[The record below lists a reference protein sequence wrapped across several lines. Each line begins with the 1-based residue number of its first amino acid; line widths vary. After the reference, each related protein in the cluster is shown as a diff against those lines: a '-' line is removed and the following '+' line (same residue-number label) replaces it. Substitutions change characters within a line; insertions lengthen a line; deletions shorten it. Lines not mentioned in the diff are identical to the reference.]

1 MYFNVHGIEQNPVIR
16 HVTNGQMTKSL
27 RDFYFKN
34 HSMRAFLQGVEKRDE
49 RFIVQAMR
57 TIEFLPGEKVIRKG
71 CWDKSVLFVAGG
83 ELICFSKEGVE
94 NDEIY
99 TEGTILGIE

>member
-1 MYFNVHGIEQNPVIR
+1 
-16 HVTNGQMTKSL
+16 
-27 RDFYFKN
+27 
-34 HSMRAFLQGVEKRDE
+34 MRAFLQGVEKRDE

-57 TIEFLPGEKVIRKG
+57 TIDFEAGEKVIRRG
-71 CWDKSVLFVAGG
+71 TWDKAVLFVAGG

-94 NDEIY
+94 NDELY